1 MSVAVERVET
11 LLDRAEDAIETGD
24 AETALSICQQALTLV
39 PGHPGAQFV
48 QGDALRALGRLEEA
62 CEAYRAAALGRPD
75 HASSW
80 ASLAL
85 TLFELLRFD
94 EAQRTVKRAVRED
107 PLCPEAGW
115 VRSMLRERAGDTDG
129 ASRCLQHA
137 CWLDPQGFPLP
148 PILSDAEVEKL
159 VEEALWLL
167 HPSLREYLS
176 NVAILLEEV
185 PDEDVLR
192 QYDPPASPLE
202 ILGYFSGH
210 SLQDRSLDDPWSQLP
225 GTIVLFRA
233 NLERHAGDREEL
245 VEQLRI
251 TFFHEIGHF
260 LGLDEDDLEARGLD

>member
-1 MSVAVERVET
+1 MSVQVERVET

-24 AETALSICQQALTLV
+24 AETALSICEQALSLV

-62 CEAYRAAALGRPD
+62 CESYRAAALGRPD

-85 TLFELLRFD
+85 TLFELLRWE
-94 EAQRTVKRAVRED
+94 EALRAAKRAVRED
-107 PLCPEAGW
+107 PLCPEGWW
-115 VRSMLRERAGDTDG
+115 VRALLRERAGDADG
-129 ASRCLQHA
+129 SMRCLQHA
-137 CWLDPQGFPLP
+137 CWLDPHGFPLP
-148 PILSDAEVEKL
+148 PSLSDSEIDKL
-159 VEEALWLL
+159 VEDALWLL

-176 NVAILLEEV
+176 NVAILLEDV
-185 PDEDVLR
+185 PPEDVLR

-202 ILGYFSGH
+202 ILGFFSGH
-210 SLQDRSLDDPWSQLP
+210 SLQDRSGDDPWSQLP
-225 GTIVLFRA
+225 GTIVLFRS
-233 NLERHAGDREEL
+233 NLERHAADRAEL

-260 LGLDEDDLEARGLD
+260 LGLDEEDLEARGLD